1 MEVFPPAA
9 RPFLLIQTRPEDD
22 ASAAE
27 ATSVRRLGGYTD
39 DTLTA
44 FRLEEHVTVHPE
56 QPVDWGALLA
66 EHSGVILSGSPFT
79 TSDPEESKSEL
90 QHRVETELA
99 RMLEVLRRDE
109 IPFLGCCYGVG
120 TLGRHAG
127 GTVDTAYGEKPGP
140 VTVTLTEAGAADPL
154 LEGLPEQFFAYVG
167 HKEGLTVP
175 PEGAVVL
182 ATGER
187 CPIQMFRLGRH
198 QYATQFHPELDQDG
212 LLERLRIYAHHGYM
226 EPHEAED
233 VFARIR
239 ARQAPLPPR
248 ILENFRRIYG

>member
-1 MEVFPPAA
+1 MFPPAA

-27 ATSVRRLGGYTD
+27 AASVRRLGGYTED
-39 DTLTA
+39 PLTA

-56 QPVDWGALLA
+56 QPVDWESLLA
-66 EHSGVILSGSPFT
+66 EHAGVILSGSPFT

-90 QHRVETELA
+90 QHRVETELV

-109 IPFLGCCYGVG
+109 VPFLGCCYGVG

-182 ATGER
+182 ATGQR

-239 ARQAPLPPR
+239 AQQAPLPPR

>member
-1 MEVFPPAA
+1 MFPPAA

-66 EHSGVILSGSPFT
+66 EHAGVILSGSPFT

-127 GTVDTAYGEKPGP
+127 GTVDTTSGEKPGP

-167 HKEGLTVP
+167 HKELS
-175 PEGAVVL
+175 L
-182 ATGER
+182 
-187 CPIQMFRLGRH
+187 IH
-198 QYATQFHPELDQDG
+198 
-212 LLERLRIYAHHGYM
+212 I
-226 EPHEAED
+226 
-233 VFARIR
+233 
-239 ARQAPLPPR
+239 
-248 ILENFRRIYG
+248 